1 MKYNYTD
8 TFRSALELATE
19 HAQEL
24 GRAELT
30 PDLLLWG
37 ILKEG
42 TNRAITFLTNRQLS
56 IPELLQDLEE
66 HLGPSE
72 GRTEGHLP
80 YSIDAHEVLARA
92 ARISSFVGAPAISPL
107 YILYSLIFSP
117 YSLLS
122 TFLSRHGITEEQD
135 DEIKYVGQL
144 LQMDRLR
151 EGSSSGSAPR
161 KERPQVRRA
170 AVQLNGDFV
179 PIAAFSQGKDGRYIP
194 DEELL
199 NQLAE
204 SIGAQVDKMLE
215 GIPSK
220 GKRKARFPYEE
231 FGQELIDDRGLYS
244 QEAVTDNVYEEEI
257 GSIFQILARE
267 RRCSP
272 VIVGEAHTG

>member
-144 LQMDRLR
+144 LQMASVRALPRALR
-151 EGSSSGSAPR
+151 PARSARRYVGQPSSSTVTSSPSQPSLRGRMGATSPT
-161 KERPQVRRA
+161 KSYSTSSPTPSVRR
-170 AVQLNGDFV
+170 
-179 PIAAFSQGKDGRYIP
+179 
-194 DEELL
+194 
-199 NQLAE
+199 
-204 SIGAQVDKMLE
+204 
-215 GIPSK
+215 
-220 GKRKARFPYEE
+220 
-231 FGQELIDDRGLYS
+231 
-244 QEAVTDNVYEEEI
+244 
-257 GSIFQILARE
+257 
-267 RRCSP
+267 
-272 VIVGEAHTG
+272 

>member
-161 KERPQVRRA
+161 KERTQVRRA
-170 AVQLNGDFV
+170 AVQLNGDFI

-199 NQLAE
+199 NQLAD
-204 SIGAQVDKMLE
+204 SIGAQV
-215 GIPSK
+215 
-220 GKRKARFPYEE
+220 
-231 FGQELIDDRGLYS
+231 
-244 QEAVTDNVYEEEI
+244 
-257 GSIFQILARE
+257 
-267 RRCSP
+267 
-272 VIVGEAHTG
+272 